1 MAEEQLNIVLVI
13 SVLRW
18 SFVVRWSDISAKFWS
33 DRLWIV
39 PLSWGKSFIKD
50 GDLFAPVLIAN
61 MLTMMITLITFSI
74 FDSFFFFT
82 KREKR
87 RKYLMLFLREIFL
100 KEILHV
106 DSLSDWRGFTDAILF
121 IFALF
126 VNYDLFPTVGVRLC
140 VKMARTLG
148 SSDSRFFGFRFG
160 VLVWRCWFSVF
171 CWKESTVLSIFWS
184 DTGWQVR
191 PFDLLFLLPWIRPL
205 SCQRLLCLSV
215 SCFVYCPDV
224 CLFATA

>member
-1 MAEEQLNIVLVI
+1 MVNRLLLCSLRICLPWWSLWSRSPFSTSSFSYKTVEE
-13 SVLRW
+13 
-18 SFVVRWSDISAKFWS
+18 K
-33 DRLWIV
+33 
-39 PLSWGKSFIKD
+39 K
-50 GDLFAPVLIAN
+50 
-61 MLTMMITLITFSI
+61 I
-74 FDSFFFFT
+74 FC
-82 KREKR
+82 
-87 RKYLMLFLREIFL
+87 EIFSWRRFYTST
-100 KEILHV
+100 
-106 DSLSDWRGFTDAILF
+106 SLSDWRGFTDVILF

-148 SSDSRFFGFRFG
+148 SSDSRFFGSKFG

-191 PFDLLFLLPWIRPL
+191 PFNLLFLLPWIRPL